1 MAVAPVFTALYNFIT
16 SSVFCCIGFSRCS
29 QPLRCEASGAI
40 QLAFLVLI
48 GCKGNSL
55 SRYASDVN
63 SSIVT
68 DDIS

>member
-1 MAVAPVFTALYNFIT
+1 MAVTPVFTALYNFIT
-16 SSVFCCIGFSRCS
+16 SSVFCCVDFSRCG
-29 QPLRCEASGAI
+29 QPLGHGASEAV

-48 GCKGNSL
+48 ECKGNSL
-55 SRYASDVN
+55 SRYASDVD

>member
-1 MAVAPVFTALYNFIT
+1 MAVTPVFTALYDFIT
-16 SSVFCCIGFSRCS
+16 FSVFCCVGFSRCG
-29 QPLRCEASGAI
+29 QPLQYGASGAV

-55 SRYASDVN
+55 SRYASDVD

>member
-1 MAVAPVFTALYNFIT
+1 MAVTPVFTALYNFIT
-16 SSVFCCIGFSRCS
+16 SSVFCCVDFSRCDW
-29 QPLRCEASGAI
+29 PLQCDVSGAI

-48 GCKGNSL
+48 GCKGNLL
-55 SRYASDVN
+55 SRYAPDVD